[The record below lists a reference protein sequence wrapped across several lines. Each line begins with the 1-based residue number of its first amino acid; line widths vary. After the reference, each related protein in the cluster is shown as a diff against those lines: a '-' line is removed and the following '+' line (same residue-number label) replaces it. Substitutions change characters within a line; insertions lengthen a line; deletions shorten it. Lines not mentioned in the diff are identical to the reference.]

1 MVSPSPWNEHPRSS
15 LSVCTEDDTRR
26 AAMIDPAYLRERM
39 VDIQL
44 ARRGIRDSRVLE
56 AMRQVPREQFVQ
68 RGFEGHAYDDCAL
81 PIFNGQTISQPYIVA
96 LMTEAA
102 ELKSTDIVLEVGTGS
117 GYAAAI
123 ASRLARTVHTIER
136 HEALATIAA
145 RKLAILGYKNIA
157 VHLGDG
163 TRGLPNEAPFDA
175 IVVAASGPAVPET
188 LKSQLAVGGRL
199 VIPVGEREG
208 EQSLLRVTRRSEVNY
223 EEHALGEVLSF
234 R

>member
-1 MVSPSPWNEHPRSS
+1 
-15 LSVCTEDDTRR
+15 
-26 AAMIDPAYLRERM
+26 MINPAYLRERM

-44 ARRGIRDSRVLE
+44 ARRGISDSRVLD
-56 AMRQVPREQFVQ
+56 AMREVPREQFVQ
-68 RGFEGHAYDDCAL
+68 RGFEELAYDDCAL
-81 PIFNGQTISQPYIVA
+81 PIANGQTISQPYVVA

-117 GYAAAI
+117 GYAAAV

-136 HEALATIAA
+136 HETLAAMAA

-163 TRGLPNEAPFDA
+163 TRGLPDVAPFDA

-208 EQSLLRVTRRSEVNY
+208 QQSLLLVTRRSDVTY
-223 EEHALGEVLSF
+223 DEHALGDVLF
-234 R
+234 VPLIGERGWG